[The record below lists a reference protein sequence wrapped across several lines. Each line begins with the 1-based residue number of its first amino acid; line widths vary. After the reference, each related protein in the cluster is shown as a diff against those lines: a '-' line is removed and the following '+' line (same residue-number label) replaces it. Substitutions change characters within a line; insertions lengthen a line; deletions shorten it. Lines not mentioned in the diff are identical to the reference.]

1 MNYRQLAGAE
11 LTVSEIG
18 VPMRPLA
25 TSDYGR
31 VTEQDAVYLLTRAF
45 DTGFTYFDVA
55 DSYTEGYGER
65 TLARALG
72 RNRHDIV
79 ISTKAGYDFYRPVI
93 DPDERGKSQRWT
105 PGFIRY
111 ACEQS
116 LRRLDTDYIDLFQL
130 HHPGPDQIDDD
141 ELFGLLDDLVTDGK
155 IRYYGVALDDRPES
169 EEAGE
174 GAIDVRAVSALNAT
188 FSLLDQKP
196 GRNLISRAQ
205 GTPTSLIAYD
215 PTSSGALETPSADS
229 PASPAES
236 FRKAA
241 YDERESER
249 NALIAAL
256 REFGGDVGTWALK
269 FALASPV
276 VASALPI
283 ATSYARLLEL
293 AAISDSPDLPREFIE
308 RAFEVYDEELAPAS
322 GREVWR

>member
-1 MNYRQLAGAE
+1 MKYRQLADTD

-18 VPMRPLA
+18 VPLRPLA
-25 TSDYGR
+25 TKDYGH
-31 VTEQDAVYLLTRAF
+31 VTEQDTLNLLTRAF
-45 DTGFTYFDVA
+45 DMGLTYFDTA
-55 DSYTEGYGER
+55 DSYTNGYGEQI
-65 TLARALG
+65 LARALG

-130 HHPGPDQIDDD
+130 HHPGPDQIEDD
-141 ELFGLLDDLVTDGK
+141 ELFGLLDDLIIEGK
-155 IRYYGVALDDRPES
+155 IRSYGVALDAKPES

-174 GAIDVRAVSALNAT
+174 GAIDARSVSSLQT
-188 FSLLDQKP
+188 EFSMLDQQP

-205 GTPTSLIAYD
+205 GAATAFLAYD
-215 PTSSGALETPSADS
+215 PLASGALEDLPDERSAD
-229 PASPAES
+229 PAHN

-241 YDERESER
+241 YTSREEQR
-249 NALIAAL
+249 DILVNAL
-256 REFGGDVGTWALK
+256 REFGGDLSSWAIK

-276 VASALPI
+276 VAAALPI
-283 ATSYARLLEL
+283 ITSYARLLKL
-293 AAISDSPDLPREFIE
+293 ADISDSPDFSREFVE
-308 RAFEVYDEELAPAS
+308 TAFGVYNQELAN
-322 GREVWR
+322 RQVWR